1 MHAHV
6 CGSYIILMIFDTSL
20 KIEKLREEPMV
31 LLDIGL
37 RLRDNILSQI

>member
-1 MHAHV
+1 VHGDV
-6 CGSYIILMIFDTSL
+6 CGPYTILMIFDSSL

-37 RLRDNILSQI
+37 RLRIVF

>member
-1 MHAHV
+1 
-6 CGSYIILMIFDTSL
+6 MIFDTSL
-20 KIEKLREEPMV
+20 KIEKLREESMV

>member
-1 MHAHV
+1 
-6 CGSYIILMIFDTSL
+6 MIFYTSL
-20 KIEKLREEPMV
+20 KIEKLREEEPMV

>member
-1 MHAHV
+1 
-6 CGSYIILMIFDTSL
+6 MIFYSSL

-37 RLRDNILSQI
+37 SLRDNILSQIYLDNGL

>member
-1 MHAHV
+1 
-6 CGSYIILMIFDTSL
+6 MIFDSSL
-20 KIEKLREEPMV
+20 KIEKLREETMV

>member
-1 MHAHV
+1 MMFYA
-6 CGSYIILMIFDTSL
+6 SL

>member
-6 CGSYIILMIFDTSL
+6 SGPYIILMIFDSSL
-20 KIEKLREEPMV
+20 KIEKLREETMV

-37 RLRDNILSQI
+37 RLRDDILSQI

>member
-1 MHAHV
+1 
-6 CGSYIILMIFDTSL
+6 MIFDTSL

-37 RLRDNILSQI
+37 RLRIIF